1 MGNFME
7 LNGGFASKPCLICRG
22 YQQDKLSGRT
32 ESLARPTPL
41 RMAAVAVAR
50 HDSYDEA
57 GV

>member
-1 MGNFME
+1 ME